1 MLICDFNHFQSP
13 VDFPILSDF
22 FRKGDCAFVGIYG
35 EQDDFALVLLEDA
48 EGDEL
53 SVTEELPQR
62 SFEVQ
67 KAYAAKEH
75 VRDAP
80 KLGT

>member
-1 MLICDFNHFQSP
+1 MDHLPSCNE
-13 VDFPILSDF
+13 
-22 FRKGDCAFVGIYG
+22 GDCAFVGIYG

-48 EGDEL
+48 EGDDL
-53 SVTEELPQR
+53 SVTEGLPSR

-75 VRDAP
+75 VRDAL
-80 KLGT
+80 KLGKIRGGGER